1 MRAWAVVSGVAMV
14 TLLVI
19 ESGLACSNARGVW
32 FHYHDWPGVERARFL
47 AGELGVL
54 EPSFDAVYLFVAYR
68 YLTER
73 PLSEATR
80 EHIEAYWS
88 ADASSARV
96 DTAGWGPGISPVRR
110 ETITHEENTRYLY
123 YLNCNR
129 DAFATATATL
139 DDRKARFG
147 EESLTVRRWLGA
159 QHQVFENCAKGAS
172 IPRAPGDDWGA
183 LKRADRQYQIAAAHF
198 YARNFLEAA
207 TRFNAIAEGSESP
220 WRDIAAY
227 LVARAFLR
235 QALVGDG
242 PRDEYLLRAERQ
254 LENVLKDVGREA
266 VHQPAQKHLD
276 YVRALREPL
285 QKLAGLE
292 ASLLSELDASFPATW
307 RDYRWISR
315 RVVEPGPELNEWL
328 RALRGY
334 PADALEKAYQR
345 KKDSHD
351 LSWLVLMLMRATS
364 RDPWL
369 DEVLDAAA
377 TIGPESPAFWTASYY
392 RARLLLDAGRID
404 AARQLLDTLPAED
417 ALSLSDHN
425 RFRGLR
431 ARAARSAGEFL
442 FHGAMVPVQVGSTDG
457 VRIFSYPGDGLEALR
472 DGRSFFERDVI
483 ASINGYFQ
491 PWLLAEGAR
500 NEDLPEHLRREL
512 ALVAFSRAFV
522 SGDGETAV
530 DVARLA
536 SELTPELEASLAEF
550 RTAGSDSERDFAG
563 ALAMLRFPGLAPN
576 LRGAASRVAPLD
588 QVGAFRIVNWWCVIG
603 ASGVEEPVFIDSE
616 ANAALPRLSAL
627 EPAPIHLGE
636 IVFRW
641 SDPHRDDPRVPEALH
656 LVVRATRYG
665 CEWGRD
671 QQRVDYGEVSKRAF
685 DTLHRRYPN
694 SPWTEKTKY
703 WYR

>member
-1 MRAWAVVSGVAMV
+1 M
-14 TLLVI
+14 
-19 ESGLACSNARGVW
+19 
-32 FHYHDWPGVERARFL
+32 
-47 AGELGVL
+47 
-54 EPSFDAVYLFVAYR
+54 
-68 YLTER
+68 
-73 PLSEATR
+73 
-80 EHIEAYWS
+80 
-88 ADASSARV
+88 
-96 DTAGWGPGISPVRR
+96 
-110 ETITHEENTRYLY
+110 
-123 YLNCNR
+123 
-129 DAFATATATL
+129 
-139 DDRKARFG
+139 
-147 EESLTVRRWLGA
+147 
-159 QHQVFENCAKGAS
+159 
-172 IPRAPGDDWGA
+172 
-183 LKRADRQYQIAAAHF
+183 
-198 YARNFLEAA
+198 
-207 TRFNAIAEGSESP
+207 
-220 WRDIAAY
+220 
-227 LVARAFLR
+227 
-235 QALVGDG
+235 
-242 PRDEYLLRAERQ
+242 
-254 LENVLKDVGREA
+254 KDVGREA

-491 PWLLAEGAR
+491 LLFFTLNREDFSFVIHLDRQPRTSRRREAQTGSRARSGSRSERTLDAVEHSRTLMEWWPFLIFHRGGLRIKVINNTSHGFWPRERGTRTFLSICGAR
-500 NEDLPEHLRREL
+500 SPSLLFPVPSFPVTARPRSTSRASLPSSLLSWKHLSPSFERRDRTANAILPEL
-512 ALVAFSRAFV
+512 
-522 SGDGETAV
+522 
-530 DVARLA
+530 
-536 SELTPELEASLAEF
+536 
-550 RTAGSDSERDFAG
+550 
-563 ALAMLRFPGLAPN
+563 
-576 LRGAASRVAPLD
+576 
-588 QVGAFRIVNWWCVIG
+588 
-603 ASGVEEPVFIDSE
+603 
-616 ANAALPRLSAL
+616 LP
-627 EPAPIHLGE
+627 
-636 IVFRW
+636 
-641 SDPHRDDPRVPEALH
+641 
-656 LVVRATRYG
+656 
-665 CEWGRD
+665 C
-671 QQRVDYGEVSKRAF
+671 
-685 DTLHRRYPN
+685 
-694 SPWTEKTKY
+694 
-703 WYR
+703 